1 MERPDPLFAPEAPP
15 VAEAVSEL
23 KVGWSYTAIEEPN
36 YYTYAAGTTVGHK
49 WYSNLLN
56 DGWQV
61 TDAKVYEKTR
71 NTRRTKWRLD
81 TDSTIPTRNE
91 LGQPSNGK
99 NGMQFTVNLTKSA
112 YTGTT
117 TRSTNTKRLKIILE
131 KDGDTRIVHDA
142 LFKVVPLK
150 TIILAI
156 DGFAYDSAIKT
167 IEQGPNFNR
176 VFGNRVQHVKPAL
189 SALPT
194 ITWANWPGVFSGQPP
209 RETGWL
215 GNSYFPRETSTGF
228 LSLPVFSA
236 AEPSLDKAQQI
247 GVALG
252 GKSFDVLVP
261 NAYPMRTRSLS
272 TADSLYDTIANSL
285 GKTSSNQLN
294 VRSVRVF
301 YDKAGDAVD
310 MDSTFFSRLD
320 PLGEALFS
328 PVDPH
333 GHGEEAAATLDNG
346 FEQILLPLPVPMP
359 VNVTVG
365 TGPQSVLAWKWNKV
379 DMDIMSLY
387 FPGPDNIGHGLGNTK
402 DNGDQNYTLGEVTN
416 PVNTILKHA
425 KQHTDAALGSLM
437 SQIESDGYQNAI
449 LFAMT
454 ADHGLHQFSRYKEN
468 ASLEEKIKDRV
479 IFTEEL
485 EPLFEDPDGLNMRLW
500 RGDEQLGLGLLVLK
514 SKLEQSNIVYSPNG
528 GLAQVYIRS
537 DNRTWQQP
545 PTTDDIKKVAS
556 LLYREAVGHAGY
568 NSSHIQDP
576 RITTIPPTLYEE
588 LAPVTLGLP
597 DELTD
602 GVFGSPPAIFVRYD
616 ETGFLNNFEQNY
628 RWLKQVTPNP
638 AGTND
643 PSDYLGV
650 ELGSI
655 EDFIQ
660 ARKDVL
666 QQQGIT
672 DFNWPEFEKRLD
684 EMNHK
689 NPSGSRSGDVVM
701 IMDGRNGYL
710 TVNLESDAFDGWHG
724 GPTISES
731 NVPLM
736 FSMPGTAFVDSDGNP
751 INAPPQLLNGFTSG
765 VESTGIS
772 PDSQLRNWHLTPIL
786 EEIIT
791 QFRNE

>member
-1 MERPDPLFAPEAPP
+1 
-15 VAEAVSEL
+15 
-23 KVGWSYTAIEEPN
+23 
-36 YYTYAAGTTVGHK
+36 
-49 WYSNLLN
+49 
-56 DGWQV
+56 
-61 TDAKVYEKTR
+61 
-71 NTRRTKWRLD
+71 
-81 TDSTIPTRNE
+81 
-91 LGQPSNGK
+91 
-99 NGMQFTVNLTKSA
+99 
-112 YTGTT
+112 
-117 TRSTNTKRLKIILE
+117 
-131 KDGDTRIVHDA
+131 
-142 LFKVVPLK
+142 
-150 TIILAI
+150 
-156 DGFAYDSAIKT
+156 
-167 IEQGPNFNR
+167 
-176 VFGNRVQHVKPAL
+176 
-189 SALPT
+189 
-194 ITWANWPGVFSGQPP
+194 
-209 RETGWL
+209 
-215 GNSYFPRETSTGF
+215 
-228 LSLPVFSA
+228 
-236 AEPSLDKAQQI
+236 
-247 GVALG
+247 
-252 GKSFDVLVP
+252 
-261 NAYPMRTRSLS
+261 
-272 TADSLYDTIANSL
+272 
-285 GKTSSNQLN
+285 
-294 VRSVRVF
+294 
-301 YDKAGDAVD
+301 
-310 MDSTFFSRLD
+310 
-320 PLGEALFS
+320 
-328 PVDPH
+328 
-333 GHGEEAAATLDNG
+333 
-346 FEQILLPLPVPMP
+346 
-359 VNVTVG
+359 
-365 TGPQSVLAWKWNKV
+365 
-379 DMDIMSLY
+379 
-387 FPGPDNIGHGLGNTK
+387 
-402 DNGDQNYTLGEVTN
+402 
-416 PVNTILKHA
+416 
-425 KQHTDAALGSLM
+425 
-437 SQIESDGYQNAI
+437 
-449 LFAMT
+449 
-454 ADHGLHQFSRYKEN
+454 
-468 ASLEEKIKDRV
+468 
-479 IFTEEL
+479 
-485 EPLFEDPDGLNMRLW
+485 MRLW

-736 FSMPGTAFVDSDGNP
+736 FSMPGTAFVYSDGNP